1 MKMERQRQYKPISYW
16 YNKEYCNIVYVLYQS
31 FTTKD
36 KSLLGKIH
44 LYEKSLRVFDGSN
57 EEDWSFISSFMTD
70 AYSPKTVSYLQMSN
84 EGNYNQIKK
93 HIHDII
99 VNVSKDEPQD
109 YNIKQLL
116 LHVESDSYQYA
127 YTDVK
132 LLSISEIVKLIEM
145 NKLMSFKPGDLRNS
159 FYCGITNDVDVRME
173 QHRTSDFSIVDE
185 RVCAYVCANVEVAK
199 QVEGLLGEAGY
210 DIGGQNAAGN
220 GAAETSCI
228 VYFLKKGKLM

>member
-1 MKMERQRQYKPISYW
+1 MKLKRLYKPISYW
-16 YNKEYCNIVYVLYQS
+16 HDEKNSNIVYVLYQS

-36 KSLLGKIH
+36 KFLLGKIH
-44 LYEKSLRVFDGSN
+44 LHEQSLRVFDGSN
-57 EEDWSFISSFMTD
+57 GEDWSFISSFMTD
-70 AYSPKTVSYLQMSN
+70 AYSPKTVSYLQLSN
-84 EGNYNQIKK
+84 GGNDNQIKK

-99 VNVSKDEPQD
+99 VNVSKVEPQD

-116 LHVESDSYQYA
+116 LHIESDSYQYT

-132 LLSISEIVKLIEM
+132 LLSISEIIELIEQNM
-145 NKLMSFKPGDLRNS
+145 LMDFKSGDLKKS

-173 QHRTSDFSIVDE
+173 QHRTSDFSIAE
-185 RVCAYVCANVEVAK
+185 EHVCAYVCANVEVAK

>member
-1 MKMERQRQYKPISYW
+1 M
-16 YNKEYCNIVYVLYQS
+16 
-31 FTTKD
+31 
-36 KSLLGKIH
+36 GKIH
-44 LYEKSLRVFDGSN
+44 LHEKSLRVFDGSN

-70 AYSPKTVSYLQMSN
+70 AYSLKTVMSHM
-84 EGNYNQIKK
+84 GNGGNDNQIKK

-99 VNVSKDEPQD
+99 VNVSKVEPQD

-116 LHVESDSYQYA
+116 LHVESDSYQYT

-145 NKLMSFKPGDLRNS
+145 NIFMSFKPGDLRSS

-173 QHRTSDFSIVDE
+173 QHRTSDFPIVDE
-185 RVCAYVCANVEVAK
+185 RVCAYVCENVEVAK

-210 DIGGQNAAGN
+210 DIGGKNAAGN

-228 VYFLKKGKLM
+228 VYFLKKG

>member
-1 MKMERQRQYKPISYW
+1 MKLKRLDKPISYW
-16 YNKEYCNIVYVLYQS
+16 YDKKDCNIVYVLYQS
-31 FTTKD
+31 FSDWD
-36 KSLLGKIH
+36 KVLLGKIQ
-44 LYEKSLRVFDGSN
+44 LQKETLVIYCDTK
-57 EEDWSFISSFMTD
+57 EDESFISSFMTD
-70 AYSPKTVSYLQMSN
+70 AYSPKTVSYLQM
-84 EGNYNQIKK
+84 GNGGNDNQIKE

-109 YNIKQLL
+109 YDVKQLL
-116 LHVESDSYQYA
+116 LHIESDKYQYT

-132 LLSISEIVKLIEM
+132 LLSKNEIVELIEQNM
-145 NKLMSFKPGDLRNS
+145 LIDFKSGDLKKS
-159 FYCGITNDVDVRME
+159 FYCGITNDVDIRME
-173 QHRTSDFSIVDE
+173 QHRTSDFSIADE

-199 QVEGLLGEAGY
+199 QVERLLGEAGY